1 MAHILKTTIGHILTM
16 CSIILGFAL
25 IRASRIPEVDVLWAA
40 RNGKDILN
48 GGSITQPNDAWNF
61 LTLGEQWSPNS
72 WLWNVTTSLFA
83 NIGDIG
89 FWLLVLIS
97 NIIILALFWIFL
109 VQLKISSF
117 WQPIL
122 LTLLA
127 VSSIYFT
134 NGRSNTSDF
143 IIFLIFLNIIQW
155 ATRLS
160 KTNYVLTTI
169 LTSLILSSLWV
180 NLHFTGILSVFLFAL
195 STWVLASKT
204 FKTIE
209 KVFLAAIVGTS
220 SFIGTLV
227 TPFGIKV
234 YEKALLVQDE
244 SVDLITEWGAVI
256 QPGEILWLHIFII
269 LLGFAAAGILFL
281 KNKIFLLPISIVSL
295 SVLTVF
301 TSRYALFVI
310 LLLILASAALLFKD
324 PSQRKV
330 LTIGVRMV
338 SGTFLLCGIVLTIL
352 LYLNPSSIYPVP
364 VKDFNAIPAGAR
376 VFTTQHS
383 GSELIYYRPDVL
395 VSMDGRND
403 LIGKERM
410 VQVYGLFQEEDEE
423 YVQSWL
429 DTNKVDVV
437 FLSAEDLK
445 NSRVLIEHLE
455 SFNWE
460 PTPSGSSLI
469 FLRP

>member
-1 MAHILKTTIGHILTM
+1 M

-48 GGSITQPNDAWNF
+48 GGSITQPNDVWNF

-72 WLWNVTTSLFA
+72 WLWNVITALFA
-83 NIGDIG
+83 NFGDIG
-89 FWLLVLIS
+89 FWILVLIS
-97 NIIILALFWIFL
+97 NIIILGLFWLFL
-109 VQLKISSF
+109 VQLKTPLF

-122 LTLLA
+122 LILLA
-127 VSSIYFT
+127 VTSIYFT

-143 IIFLIFLNIIQW
+143 IVFLLFLNISQW

-169 LTSLILSSLWV
+169 LASLILSSLWV
-180 NLHFTGILSVFLFAL
+180 NLHFTGILCVFLFAL

-209 KVFLAAIVGTS
+209 KIFLAAIVGTF
-220 SFIGTLV
+220 SFIGTLI

-269 LLGFAAAGILFL
+269 LLGFAAAGILFF

-310 LLLILASAALLFKD
+310 LLLILASAALLFQT

-330 LTIGVRMV
+330 LIIGARMV

-352 LYLNPSSIYPVP
+352 LYLNPDSIYPVP
-364 VKDFNAIPAGAR
+364 VKDFNAIPDGAR
-376 VFTTQHS
+376 VLTTQHS

-410 VQVYGLFQEEDEE
+410 VQVYELFQVEDEE

-437 FLSAEDLK
+437 FLDAEQLK
-445 NSRVLIEHLE
+445 NSRVMVDNLE
-455 SFNWE
+455 SLGWE
-460 PTPSGSSLI
+460 PTSSGSSLVFI
-469 FLRP
+469 RP